1 MEPHFSEVVM
11 VISNS
16 NEALQ
21 LPFQL
26 PKLEVA
32 LQIEIRITIS
42 NYNETFHGQYAE
54 NFLLK

>member
-1 MEPHFSEVVM
+1 M

-26 PKLEVA
+26 PKLEMA